1 MSRGQ
6 YLTSVASSVPFDN
19 STNTWIA
26 NNVQAAIEEAP
37 IHLRET
43 EVNATGTITA
53 GTGSDTLMTGMTL
66 TPAAGTYLCFFSC
79 DINSTAAGNATSVSV
94 YVGGTQKA
102 SSLRKVVPGD
112 GGALSGAARVCVA
125 INTEVTVNGSQAVE
139 VRWSASSGTN
149 TAAAR
154 SLNILRCL

>member
-19 STNTWIA
+19 STDTWVA
-26 NNVQAAIEEAP
+26 ENVQAAIEEAP
-37 IHLRET
+37 IHLRAT

-66 TPAAGTYLCFFSC
+66 TPAAGTYLVFFSC
-79 DINSTAAGNATSVSV
+79 DVNANAAGNATSVSF

-102 SSLRKVVPGD
+102 SSLRKIVPGD
-112 GGALSGAARVCVA
+112 GGALSGAARACIA
-125 INTEVTVNGSQAVE
+125 INSEIAVNGTQAIE
-139 VRWSASSGTN
+139 VRWSSSAGTN